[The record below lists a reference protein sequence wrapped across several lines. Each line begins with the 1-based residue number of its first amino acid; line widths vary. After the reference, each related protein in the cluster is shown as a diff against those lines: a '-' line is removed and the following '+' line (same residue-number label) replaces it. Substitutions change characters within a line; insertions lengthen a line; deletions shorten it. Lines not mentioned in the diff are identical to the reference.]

1 MAHDAAGVAVSLQL
15 LGVQA
20 AEDGYRQ
27 LAALAEGLPGR
38 PEDERRRELMRAL
51 HALRQRLLRLLV
63 LVRWSPRAESTL
75 QFYKVREALA
85 NRDATFHDVA
95 TRLVAVHHTA
105 AMEPVYDARTA
116 LRVLACERLCNAE
129 CLLPASVEELRPVQP
144 LAPNPARLD
153 AAVRSRL
160 LRSPRPARMRVLRVA
175 GGLAT
180 LGVPQEYE
188 ADLTPGPWRD
198 EDAATAA
205 AASAD
210 PGPSAAPVAAPRR
223 GGWRVVRVRLL
234 VRAADGPAAS
244 ALGEPNHRVL
254 CAELSERMS
263 ASADPLGV
271 VHFVLHELCVFTA
284 RNIAVKQAKALVAGR
299 WAGAVRLSPLAG
311 SPAPPG
317 FELHYWQRTL
327 RDSAGV
333 SGDSSAP
340 AAAPVPVVP
349 SFVARAVRVQLD
361 AEHRVV
367 CVHEPPLEGGGDAGA
382 DGPQLSLDAISVDAL
397 MRAAV
402 AAASLQQLTS
412 VQAALASNPAL
423 ATLPPT
429 LLRCGHASEDAPSLL
444 LPFPSAGATP
454 PSLRCDWRTGALR
467 LVGAVPLLSP
477 AAVRELEE
485 YATRTLSVMAA
496 PSIVMEL
503 WRRSVR
509 SEVAHTGR
517 ALGMRPVASP
527 RCALRYAPGAAIPDV
542 LLLLPPTSAALYL
555 AVYLDSMRPV
565 AQCAKLLLLTARRVD
580 ALPPPAE
587 HLPSLPPAL
596 TEQTACGGWEPLLR
610 VFLDWG
616 ATHAPHVAAE
626 AQLATLGARHFTLA
640 GPGGAGPQVCFDANW
655 VAPGADTGVRLRF
668 GGAHEAAWEALLPEL
683 RISEAPARCTGMFQS
698 SQAGARLRYAHMEEH
713 LGGGVPALFHDIR
726 AVRARARACWPAQ
739 LGLYDSC
746 VRCVRSCA
754 TQIVAAA
761 NEEGQGTNDG
771 PA

>member
-1 MAHDAAGVAVSLQL
+1 MAHDAAGVAVPLRL
-15 LGVQA
+15 LGVHV
-20 AEDGYRQ
+20 AEAGYRQ
-27 LAALAEGLPGR
+27 LAALAEALPGR
-38 PEDERRRELMRAL
+38 PEEERRRELMRAL
-51 HALRQRLLRLLV
+51 HVLRQRLLRLLV

-105 AMEPVYDARTA
+105 AMEPLYDARVA
-116 LRVLACERLCNAE
+116 LRVLACGRLCSAE
-129 CLLPASVEELRPVQP
+129 RLLPASVEEMRPSP
-144 LAPNPARLD
+144 PPAPYPARLD
-153 AAVRSRL
+153 AAVRARL

-180 LGVPQEYE
+180 LGVPHEYE

-198 EDAATAA
+198 DDDGAMAGAKAA
-205 AASAD
+205 AASAS
-210 PGPSAAPVAAPRR
+210 PGPSSAPAAAPGR

-244 ALGEPNHRVL
+244 ALGEPNNRLL
-254 CAELSERMS
+254 CNELSERMS
-263 ASADPLGV
+263 SSADPLGV

-284 RNIAVKQAKALVAGR
+284 RNIAVKQAKTLVAGR

-340 AAAPVPVVP
+340 AMPDAPA
-349 SFVARAVRVQLD
+349 SVARALRVQLD

-367 CVHEPPLEGGGDAGA
+367 CVHEPPLGA
-382 DGPQLSLDAISVDAL
+382 DGPQLALDAISMDAL

-402 AAASLQQLTS
+402 AAASLQQLVN

-423 ATLPPT
+423 SALSPT
-429 LLRCGHASEDAPSLL
+429 VLRCGHASEDAPSLL

-485 YATRTLSVMAA
+485 FATRTPGVLAA
-496 PSIVMEL
+496 PRIVMEL

-527 RCALRYAPGAAIPDV
+527 RCALRYTPGTATPDV

-555 AVYLDSMRPV
+555 AVYLDVVRPM
-565 AQCAKLLLLTARRVD
+565 AQCAKLVLLTGRRVD
-580 ALPPPAE
+580 ALLPLAAE
-587 HLPSLPPAL
+587 HLPVLLPAL
-596 TEQTACGGWEPLLR
+596 TEQTASGGWQPLMR
-610 VFLDWG
+610 AFLDWG
-616 ATHAPHVAAE
+616 ATHVPHVAAE
-626 AQLATLGARHFTLA
+626 AQLAALGARHFTFA
-640 GPGGAGPQVCFDANW
+640 APGGTGPQVCFDANW

-683 RISEAPARCTGMFQS
+683 RIGEAPARCSGTFQS
-698 SQAGARLRYAHMEEH
+698 LQQGMRLRYAHMEEH

-726 AVRARARACWPAQ
+726 AVRGAVFACRPSASS
-739 LGLYDSC
+739 LT
-746 VRCVRSCA
+746 CA
-754 TQIVAAA
+754 
-761 NEEGQGTNDG
+761 
-771 PA
+771 PRFLR